1 MVLTA
6 LRHLLD
12 EQRADAEQ
20 FAVASN
26 QASAA
31 PKRMRRS
38 GENRLIEQIFP
49 IAGELLFAD
58 NMRLDRLSP
67 AAACDDDG
75 IAGLHVAHPAKLQ
88 GRQVETAQRLDQA
101 KAALLIVSQRVRR
114 NDAAVIAGQPNAL
127 RFGDQ
132 IADGEDKAAVLDHD
146 AIAGAL
152 RAENVGGKSVFR
164 YGGLKRNDG
173 FQSAIEVEV
182 QIFGLWLH
190 RGRVQAG
197 LFDHG
202 LFLSPLRTASNVER
216 RSTGARFTPD
226 PRKALVVSRPFA
238 AVMRINGA
246 PRPDEY
252 GLVHAPC
259 LPSLDDRE
267 ARAIIKAAL

>member
-75 IAGLHVAHPAKLQ
+75 SPGFTSLTRPNSRAG
-88 GRQVETAQRLDQA
+88 RSRL
-101 KAALLIVSQRVRR
+101 
-114 NDAAVIAGQPNAL
+114 PNAWT
-127 RFGDQ
+127 RP
-132 IADGEDKAAVLDHD
+132 KP
-146 AIAGAL
+146 
-152 RAENVGGKSVFR
+152 
-164 YGGLKRNDG
+164 
-173 FQSAIEVEV
+173 
-182 QIFGLWLH
+182 
-190 RGRVQAG
+190 
-197 LFDHG
+197 
-202 LFLSPLRTASNVER
+202 LS
-216 RSTGARFTPD
+216 
-226 PRKALVVSRPFA
+226 
-238 AVMRINGA
+238 
-246 PRPDEY
+246 
-252 GLVHAPC
+252 
-259 LPSLDDRE
+259 
-267 ARAIIKAAL
+267 